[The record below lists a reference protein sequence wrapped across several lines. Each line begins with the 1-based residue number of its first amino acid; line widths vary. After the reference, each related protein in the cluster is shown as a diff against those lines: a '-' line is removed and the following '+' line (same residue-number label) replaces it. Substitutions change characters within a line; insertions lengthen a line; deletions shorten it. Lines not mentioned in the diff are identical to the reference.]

1 MIDIQEYLCYTY
13 ICREVIHH
21 NKYNGGIFMRRIYA
35 RTNKRIS
42 NMHDKGLEILC
53 KFLMYK
59 IKNDE
64 ASAID
69 YECTIYKLHFSLLK
83 TLRENNYVKILEE
96 QISNECTMY
105 ITVKILILDFNK
117 MVKELQDNVF
127 TKNNFS
133 DSIKR
138 F

>member
-1 MIDIQEYLCYTY
+1 
-13 ICREVIHH
+13 
-21 NKYNGGIFMRRIYA
+21 MRRIYT
-35 RTNKRIS
+35 RTIKRIS
-42 NMHDKGLEILC
+42 NMHDKGLEIFC
-53 KFLMYK
+53 KYLMYK

-69 YECTIYKLHFSLLK
+69 YECTIDKMHFSLLK
-83 TLRENNYVKILEE
+83 SLRESNYVKILEE
-96 QISNECTMY
+96 QINNDCTMY

-133 DSIKR
+133 DSIKK